1 MALKSR
7 LRGASGR
14 RGVVAMLMSLALA
27 VGMDLSPAAA
37 DEMQVQRQ
45 EMMLLQEQIDS
56 LKGVAAKQDTLLKR
70 LANLA
75 GISGTGE
82 PGPGTR

>member
-1 MALKSR
+1 MRKRFLRAAALILATTSCATPKFQADVATQ
-7 LRGASGR
+7 LR
-14 RGVVAMLMSLALA
+14 
-27 VGMDLSPAAA
+27 AAA